1 MPALE
6 GKQPLEQLTG
16 CLDDET
22 GETRLVWQSPG
33 DEEAPGKV
41 LDNRTLLRVYEGI
54 PYKTPGVSEREFKTW
69 AQSVRIGRWLVLA
82 PVFIWVVV
90 AAPAWAL
97 AQWASPRWVG
107 TLVLLYCFA
116 MAFVKALKLSGK
128 WKPSPRKLQARDRER
143 RMEDYYYHCE
153 RNPEGFERLKVE
165 SVERDVRE
173 QIQNEARELRDQ
185 SEPARDPDDPGP
197 TE

>member
-1 MPALE
+1 M
-6 GKQPLEQLTG
+6 EQLTG